1 MLVVLSPTTS
11 VFFSL
16 YPSAPAFHSF
26 AYLSIQNRKMVEDFQ
41 DDMLE
46 GMTNSEEMEFAND
59 EAPFL
64 ELN

>member
-1 MLVVLSPTTS
+1 
-11 VFFSL
+11 
-16 YPSAPAFHSF
+16 
-26 AYLSIQNRKMVEDFQ
+26 MVEDFQ